1 MGEIMSAAIIYII
14 NFILLIITVIII
26 AKVFL
31 SYFMDPYQPV
41 RLFIDR
47 IVDPMLRP
55 IQRIIPPVGGLDIS
69 PLVLLLIVNILGRLI
84 IGIISTLFH

>member
-1 MGEIMSAAIIYII
+1 MSTAILYVI

-26 AKVFL
+26 AKVVL

-41 RLFIDR
+41 RLFIDK

-55 IQRIIPPVGGLDIS
+55 IQRIIPPIGGFDIS
-69 PLVLLLIVNILGRLI
+69 PLVLLVIIQLIGRLI
-84 IGIISTLFH
+84 VSIL

>member
-1 MGEIMSAAIIYII
+1 MSAAILYVI

-26 AKVFL
+26 AKVVL

-41 RLFIDR
+41 RLFIDK

-55 IQRIIPPVGGLDIS
+55 IQRIIPPIGGFDIS
-69 PLVLLLIVNILGRLI
+69 PLVLLVIIQLIGRLI
-84 IGIISTLFH
+84 VSIL